1 MPNCRPHFLMENH
14 MPFNVTTTGRDQIGL
29 RQALEDFANE
39 QWIPDFLDDDQRVAW
54 VLDQFERTL
63 TGELKLLELEV
74 A

>member
-1 MPNCRPHFLMENH
+1 

-29 RQALEDFANE
+29 RQFANE